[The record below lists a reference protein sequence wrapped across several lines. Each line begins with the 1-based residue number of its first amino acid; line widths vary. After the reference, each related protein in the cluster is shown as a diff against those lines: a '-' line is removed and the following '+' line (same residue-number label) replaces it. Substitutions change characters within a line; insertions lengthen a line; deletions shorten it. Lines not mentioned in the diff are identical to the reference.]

1 MSCQTPTAITN
12 PCTEKIGGQPL
23 NPSGR
28 PLSFTDAIPY
38 RDLCHLAA
46 LEERAME
53 IGAGRSPLD
62 QRVAAH
68 LFGQAEAI
76 RQQYRDL
83 VAEYGLEACARWA
96 AEDDARRG
104 VY

>member
-1 MSCQTPTAITN
+1 MSWTDSAATPNA
-12 PCTEKIGGQPL
+12 CTEKIGGQPL

-28 PLSFTDAIPY
+28 PLSFHDAIPY
-38 RDLCHLAA
+38 RDLCRMAD

-53 IGAGRSPLD
+53 IGAEKKPLA

-68 LFGQAEAI
+68 LFGQAEEI

-83 VAEYGLEACARWA
+83 VDKHGLEACARWA

>member
-1 MSCQTPTAITN
+1 MSCQTPTAIPN

-38 RDLCHLAA
+38 RDLCRMAA

-53 IGAGRSPLD
+53 IGGEKNPLS

-68 LFGQAEAI
+68 LFKQAEEI
-76 RQQYRDL
+76 LQQYRDL
-83 VAEYGLEACARWA
+83 VAEHGLEACVQWA
-96 AEDDARRG
+96 AEADARRG
-104 VY
+104 L

>member
-1 MSCQTPTAITN
+1 MSWSDSAATPN

-38 RDLCHLAA
+38 RDLRRMAA

-53 IGAGRSPLD
+53 IGAERNPLS

-68 LFGQAEAI
+68 LFKQAEEI
-76 RQQYRDL
+76 LQQYRDL
-83 VAEYGLEACARWA
+83 VAEHGLEQCAQWA
-96 AEDDARRG
+96 AEADARRG
-104 VY
+104 L

>member
-1 MSCQTPTAITN
+1 MSCQTPTAIPN

-23 NPSGR
+23 NHSGR

-38 RDLCHLAA
+38 RDLCRMAA

-53 IGAGRSPLD
+53 IGAERDPFA

-68 LFGQAEAI
+68 LFRQAEEI
-76 RQQYRDL
+76 MQQYRDL
-83 VAEYGLEACARWA
+83 VAEHGLEACAAWA
-96 AEDDARRG
+96 AEADARRG
-104 VY
+104 F